1 MSLPKE
7 DSPKQLWII
16 DIPFI
21 DRQQAESVRIE
32 VQRDKENK
40 QQSGNG
46 DWSVNITITPPGLGT
61 IHCMVSYRNDVI
73 NTFFKSQNTQTTEL
87 IKHNL
92 DYLKNQLEESGL
104 KTGHMDAHDGA
115 QKTQAAHPHQ
125 LTGKKLFDDNA

>member
-1 MSLPKE
+1 
-7 DSPKQLWII
+7 
-16 DIPFI
+16 
-21 DRQQAESVRIE
+21 
-32 VQRDKENK
+32 
-40 QQSGNG
+40 
-46 DWSVNITITPPGLGT
+46 
-61 IHCMVSYRNDVI
+61 MVSYRNDAI